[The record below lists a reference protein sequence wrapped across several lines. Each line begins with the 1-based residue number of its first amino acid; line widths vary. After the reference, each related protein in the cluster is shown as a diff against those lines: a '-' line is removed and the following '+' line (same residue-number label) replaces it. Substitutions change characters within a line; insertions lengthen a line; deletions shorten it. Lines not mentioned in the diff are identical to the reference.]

1 MNEDRATRYNR
12 LKRRA
17 AVVSLSLTVA
27 FLFALLLTG
36 ASVTIRDRLGSLAA
50 CVVVFALLHEAL
62 TLPLAFYSG
71 FLLERRYGL
80 STISIG
86 VWLRDHAKAL
96 VVGLAFSLLGAGVL
110 YAAVR
115 VAGDRWW
122 VAVAAIFSVLAVAIA
137 NLAPVLLLPLF
148 YRFKPLDRPALV
160 ERLLALA
167 RAQGVRAVG
176 VFEWGLGEKTTKA
189 NAALVGLGRTRRIL
203 LADTLLAAYSD
214 DEIEVILAHEL
225 AHHVHRDLWKA
236 IAFETTLA
244 FLGAFVAD
252 RLFHAAAPPF
262 GIVRVDDPAGLPLL
276 LLGAGAVSIVLVPV
290 ANALSRHAERR
301 ADRFAVALTRRP
313 DAFISAMRRLGAQN
327 LAEEQPSR
335 LVRALFYTHP
345 PIPERI
351 ATARA
356 EGPII
361 SSSESPPA
369 ARASAPRESTGAS
382 R

>member
-1 MNEDRATRYNR
+1 MNEDKATRYNR

-17 AVVSLSLTVA
+17 SVSSLLLTVA
-27 FLFALLLTG
+27 YLVAVLVTG
-36 ASVTIRDRLGSLAA
+36 AAISIRDRIGSLAG
-50 CVVVFALLHEAL
+50 CVVVFALLHETL

-80 STISIG
+80 SAIRPR
-86 VWLRDHAKAL
+86 VWLRDHAKAFAI
-96 VVGLAFSLLGAGVL
+96 GLAFSLLGAGVL

-115 VAGDRWW
+115 VAGDLWW
-122 VAVAAIFSVLAVAIA
+122 VAAAAVFSLLAVAIA

-148 YRFKPLDRPALV
+148 YTFKPLDRPALV
-160 ERLLALA
+160 ARLLALA

-176 VFEWGLGEKTTKA
+176 VVEWGLGEKTTKA

-225 AHHVHRDLWKA
+225 AHHVHRDVWKA
-236 IAFETTLA
+236 IAFETALA
-244 FLGAFVAD
+244 FLGAFAAD
-252 RLFHAAAPPF
+252 RLFHAAAPWF

-276 LLGAGAVSIVLVPV
+276 LLGAGAVSMVLVPV

-301 ADRFAVALTRRP
+301 ADRFALALTKRP
-313 DAFISAMRRLGAQN
+313 DAFISAMRRLAAQN

-335 LVRALFYTHP
+335 IVRALFYSHP

-351 ATARA
+351 A
-356 EGPII
+356 
-361 SSSESPPA
+361 A
-369 ARASAPRESTGAS
+369 ARAAE
-382 R
+382 